1 MDISNYGY
9 TDCGGANP
17 FNFGQ
22 RRTPNF
28 FSGPAV
34 VYKMSMIMTD
44 QERIRHIQEA
54 AKKYVSRN
62 KCVDASLITMIN
74 QAKASSVANPTTV
87 SAVVNQ
93 GGCGTNAV
101 VTGGGAG
108 GEYFGILQVAQGCA
122 ICPDT
127 APADTGVTPQIV
139 LPVPCIDMTK
149 PPFAQQDVTNFY
161 KEPCTNPG
169 KRDYFPAP
177 IYDGPGC
184 TYTRITTP
192 SG

>member
-1 MDISNYGY
+1 
-9 TDCGGANP
+9 
-17 FNFGQ
+17 
-22 RRTPNF
+22 
-28 FSGPAV
+28 
-34 VYKMSMIMTD
+34 MSMMMTD

-87 SAVVNQ
+87 RAVVNQ

-101 VTGGGAG
+101 VTGGGSG

-127 APADTGVTPQIV
+127 APADTGVVPQIV
-139 LPVPCIDMTK
+139 LPVPCIDMTE
-149 PPFAQQDVTNFY
+149 PPFAQQDTTNFY

-169 KRDYFPAP
+169 KRDYFPPP